1 MHVDGEGPASPGG
14 GGAARPAA
22 QPPWPYPAAQRL
34 SGYCGSPWRTI
45 SYHAVVWMLAGLPLL
60 LFRWKPLWGVRL
72 RLRPC
77 TLARAE
83 TLVIETR
90 DREVRGRG
98 GASLER
104 VGAGVSGS
112 GVQDA
117 WVSVAAWLLTFCG
130 A

>member
-1 MHVDGEGPASPGG
+1 M
-14 GGAARPAA
+14 
-22 QPPWPYPAAQRL
+22 
-34 SGYCGSPWRTI
+34 
-45 SYHAVVWMLAGLPLL
+45 L

-104 VGAGVSGS
+104 VGAGASGS

-117 WVSVAAWLLTFCG
+117 WVPVAAWLLTFCG

>member
-1 MHVDGEGPASPGG
+1 M
-14 GGAARPAA
+14 
-22 QPPWPYPAAQRL
+22 
-34 SGYCGSPWRTI
+34 
-45 SYHAVVWMLAGLPLL
+45 L

-90 DREVRGRG
+90 DREVSGKGRV
-98 GASLER
+98 SLEQ
-104 VGAGVSGS
+104 VDAGASGS
-112 GVQDA
+112 GMQDA
-117 WVSVAAWLLTFCG
+117 WVPGAAWLLTFCG